1 MTKLRF
7 VAQKDTV
14 DWIST
19 YSSAKSPEDPPTKTS
34 PVVGHNLWP
43 WCNSHPKNVA
53 KTAIYVLTC
62 LNAYVA
68 CLILYISI

>member
-1 MTKLRF
+1 MVENSTKNKLINMTKLRY

-34 PVVGHNLWP
+34 PVVGHNL
-43 WCNSHPKNVA
+43 
-53 KTAIYVLTC
+53 
-62 LNAYVA
+62 
-68 CLILYISI
+68 